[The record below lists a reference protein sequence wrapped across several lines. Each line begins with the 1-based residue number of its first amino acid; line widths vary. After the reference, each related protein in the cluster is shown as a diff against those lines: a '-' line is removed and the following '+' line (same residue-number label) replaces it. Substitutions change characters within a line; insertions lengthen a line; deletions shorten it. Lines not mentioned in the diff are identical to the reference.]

1 MKRSIM
7 VRDWAAGETVR
18 DEDYLLSTDT
28 APLDDDATASSAFP
42 EKVYGLGWFAVD
54 QPSSQPAPAPS
65 GGVAN
70 CGVCRYNRTTG
81 TLFSLPPELFK
92 GLEPGTKLTLTLGDG
107 EPGVTFEWNP
117 SDTVAQRVQFPRGME
132 PSPDAKWVYLVIPGH
147 DYSIPVPIVRRE
159 SPPLKRSMSAASSS
173 PAAAAKMA

>member
-7 VRDWAAGETVR
+7 VGYGAAGETVR
-18 DEDYLLSTDT
+18 DEDTLRSTD
-28 APLDDDATASSAFP
+28 AALLGVDDDETTSSAFP
-42 EKVYGLGWFAVD
+42 EKVYGLGWFTVD

-70 CGVCRYNRTTG
+70 CGVCRYNRASG

-92 GLEPGTKLTLTLGDG
+92 GLDPRTKLTLTLEAGK
-107 EPGVTFEWNP
+107 PGVTFEWNP

-132 PSPDAKWVYLVIPGH
+132 PSPDARWVYLVIPGH
-147 DYSIPVPIVRRE
+147 DYSIPVPIVRPE
-159 SPPLKRSMSAASSS
+159 TPPRKWSMSAANSS
-173 PAAAAKMA
+173 PAAKMA